1 MKLTKLLSLTLAAT
15 LALGALTGCSG
26 GESSSVDENTLLIGA
41 IGPLTGGASDYGIT
55 ATNGLKLAVEEIN
68 AAGGVLGKQV
78 AVSYQDDENDT
89 TKSVNAY
96 NKLVGDGVVALWG
109 PVTSK
114 PSISVGTKA
123 AKDGLPM
130 MTPTGTAQ
138 AITETGDNVFR
149 TCFLDNTQAVAMA
162 EYAANTL
169 KAQKVAVLYELNR

>member
-130 MTPTGTAQ
+130 MTP
-138 AITETGDNVFR
+138 DRKSV
-149 TCFLDNTQAVAMA
+149 V
-162 EYAANTL
+162 
-169 KAQKVAVLYELNR
+169 